1 MSNRDPQ
8 FDEYVLKIHGVL
20 DRLDYYR
27 LLGVAQNVT
36 RAELKRA
43 FYKIARK
50 FHPDRNRDAEATVSS
65 ALYDIYKRLNEAYGV
80 LGSDDRRKAYDENLK
95 QGKVRLE
102 QDVRLSMFSKKP
114 EDRIKSRQARD
125 FYVQAKEALDQG
137 NLIQADLCIK
147 LALGKESDSEEI
159 IKLFK
164 EIKEAKKGKKK

>member
-1 MSNRDPQ
+1 MSERDPK

-20 DRLDYYR
+20 NRLDYYR
-27 LLGVAQNVT
+27 LLGVAPGVS
-36 RAELKRA
+36 RSELKKA

-50 FHPDRNRDAEATVSS
+50 FHPDRNRDADETVSA

-80 LGSDDRRKAYDENLK
+80 LGNDDRRKAYDENLK

-102 QDVRLSMFSKKP
+102 QDIRLSMFSKKP

-125 FYVQAKEALDQG
+125 FYVQAKEALEQG

-147 LALGKESDSEEI
+147 LALGKESDSPVIVE
-159 IKLFK
+159 LFK
-164 EIKEAKKGKKK
+164 TIKEAKKSKKK